1 MKDPMTTH
9 RKPLSG
15 FRKST
20 AKDACW
26 GKTIYLICNQT
37 TRSITLHK
45 MTIDKL
51 GLKEVAPKGGMNA
64 ADHDRYLAEVNAER
78 LRQMKVIA
86 GEGKYLV
93 EIEKEMI

>member
-1 MKDPMTTH
+1 MKDPMTTI
-9 RKPLSG
+9 RRPLTA

-26 GKTIYLICNQT
+26 GKTLYAVCDENS
-37 TRSITLHK
+37 RNVTLHK
-45 MTIDKL
+45 IIIERY
-51 GLKEVAPKGGMNA
+51 GLRKVAPKVGMNA

-93 EIEKEMI
+93 EIEKE